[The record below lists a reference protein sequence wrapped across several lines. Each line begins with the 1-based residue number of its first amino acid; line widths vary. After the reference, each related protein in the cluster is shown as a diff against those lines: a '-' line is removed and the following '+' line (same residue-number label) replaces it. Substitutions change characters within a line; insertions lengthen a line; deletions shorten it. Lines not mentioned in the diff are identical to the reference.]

1 MVKEVECQECGGI
14 VEVPDDA
21 LPGEIVSCP
30 DCGIEYEVVSIE
42 GDSVELKFAEE
53 VGEDWGE

>member
-1 MVKEVECQECGGI
+1 MVKEVECQECGGT

-30 DCGIEYEVVSIE
+30 DCGVEYEVISIE
-42 GDSVELKFAEE
+42 GNKVELKLAEE
-53 VGEDWGE
+53 VREDWGE